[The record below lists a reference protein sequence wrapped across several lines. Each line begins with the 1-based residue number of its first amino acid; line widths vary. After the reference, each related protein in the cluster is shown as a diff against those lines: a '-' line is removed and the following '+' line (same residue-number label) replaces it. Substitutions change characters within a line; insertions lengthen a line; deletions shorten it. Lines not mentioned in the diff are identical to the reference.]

1 MQQDFECWGDH
12 TCLNTCGRDEEVQWK
27 WEEEALWRRA
37 VEDQWKAAV
46 EIAEGQWKVPVEIA
60 EGQWKVY
67 VEIAEG
73 QRKALVEIGEGQ
85 RKVVGEGL
93 LKLKLVLSRWMFW
106 IVPSR
111 CDPMGFIWFH
121 AVFCSYSIFWCDFNQ
136 LPKSPSPQ
144 TKEIERRG
152 SMSKANRRSSTES
165 ARSSR
170 NPSTPGSDP
179 SGRRIQLLLI
189 QPAGAA
195 VFTYDLC
202 I

>member
-106 IVPSR
+106 IVPSQLL
-111 CDPMGFIWFH
+111 GFIWFH
-121 AVFCSYSIFWCDFNQ
+121 AVLCSYSFFCMTSINCQSHKSTNQ
-136 LPKSPSPQ
+136 GNREKRIYVKS
-144 TKEIERRG
+144 
-152 SMSKANRRSSTES
+152 
-165 ARSSR
+165 
-170 NPSTPGSDP
+170 
-179 SGRRIQLLLI
+179 
-189 QPAGAA
+189 QPAKFHGERA
-195 VFTYDLC
+195 
-202 I
+202 